1 MRPRVFVFVR
11 RGLWRVSREDFPLTP
26 DPSPPFRGRG
36 EDFVSV
42 GSECGGVRGDHRTD
56 SVAHLRVF
64 ASSREES
71 HCCSGGGLQDR
82 AA

>member
-26 DPSPPFRGRG
+26 DPSPPRGG
-36 EDFVSV
+36 EGRIGCQWAVSV
-42 GSECGGVRGDHRTD
+42 AGCEVIIGQTWS
-56 SVAHLRVF
+56 LIF
-64 ASSREES
+64 AASREES